1 VGRAKISIKLGNIMI
16 LSRIAKKLTRSNGI
30 QSLMEDLGSAWS
42 GSTENIA
49 FLGGG
54 NPAKIPEAEKIYRSA
69 VESIITSG
77 GTLESLLGD
86 YTSPIGSDETRELTA
101 AYLGKFF
108 GTTLQGNQ
116 IAFFNGSQNAYSFL
130 LNSFSGTMENGSFK
144 KILLPVVPEY
154 IGYADQT
161 WEENVFYA
169 NLPIVEKTTPH
180 RFRYKLDKTNIPW
193 ETIGCVALSRPTN
206 PTGNVMENEDV
217 DWLYTESR
225 KNNIPLLIDLAY
237 GNPFPNLIGE
247 KEPTR
252 WKPGMI
258 LSLSF
263 SKVGL
268 PGVRLGIIIADP
280 EIISVL
286 SSFAAVGNLAVGNWG
301 QALAKVF
308 WKEDSLPQISK
319 NILRPYYAN
328 KLQTA
333 LEIIEEIF
341 AKNKVQYS
349 IHEPEGGFFLWIHFP
364 NLPISNKELYQIC
377 KKENVYIVSGHYFFP
392 GLTAQFSH
400 TQECIRLTYCRDR
413 KEIVRGAEIIARIV
427 SRTAN

>member
-1 VGRAKISIKLGNIMI
+1 MI

-42 GSTENIA
+42 GDTENIA

-54 NPAKIPEAEKIYRSA
+54 NPARIPEAEAIYRKS
-69 VESIITSG
+69 VESILTSG
-77 GTLESLLGD
+77 QSLESLLGD
-86 YTSPIGSDETRELTA
+86 YTSPVGSDEIRRLTA
-101 AYLGKFF
+101 EYLGKFF
-108 GTTLQGNQ
+108 GATLQGNQ

-130 LNSFSGTMENGSFK
+130 LNSFSGTMEDGSFR

-161 WEENVFYA
+161 WEEDVFFA
-169 NLPIVEKTTPH
+169 NLPIVENIGTH
-180 RFRYKLDKTNIPW
+180 RFRYKLNQESIPW

-206 PTGNVMENEDV
+206 PTGNIMNREDV
-217 DWLYTESR
+217 EWLYRESR

-247 KEPTR
+247 KEPIQ
-252 WKPGMI
+252 WKPGMV

-280 EIISVL
+280 KIISVL

-301 QALAKVF
+301 QALAKSF
-308 WKEDSLPQISK
+308 WKEDTLIRVS
-319 NILRPYYAN
+319 NHILRPYYAN
-328 KLQTA
+328 KLQIA

-341 AKNKVQYS
+341 AKYKVQYA

-364 NLPISNKELYQIC
+364 DLPISNKELYQTC

-392 GLTAQFSH
+392 GLNAQFSH
-400 TQECIRLTYCRDR
+400 TEKCIRLTYCRDR
-413 KEIVRGAEIIARIV
+413 KEIARGAEIIARIV
-427 SRTAN
+427 SRTAK